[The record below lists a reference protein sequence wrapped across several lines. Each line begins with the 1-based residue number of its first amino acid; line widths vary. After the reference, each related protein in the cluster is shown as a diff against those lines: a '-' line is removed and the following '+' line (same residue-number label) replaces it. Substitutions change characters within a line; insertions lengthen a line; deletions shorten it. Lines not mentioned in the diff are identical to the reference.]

1 MTLHV
6 TDKCSVLLLL
16 SGHPRVSQWRRLDA
30 RFRSRLGYLSK
41 VGFCGVGV
49 QRTQENIEYDNV
61 YDHFE
66 AFFTVALCFADIYC
80 HPFGGYN
87 VSSEEALKIKKQD
100 YIQPC
105 CGQVTH
111 IHSS

>member
-1 MTLHV
+1 MAQARRAF
-6 TDKCSVLLLL
+6 SVEA
-16 SGHPRVSQWRRLDA
+16 RLPLEGWVL
-30 RFRSRLGYLSK
+30 RSR
-41 VGFCGVGV
+41 CAAHT
-49 QRTQENIEYDNV
+49 RNIGYDNV